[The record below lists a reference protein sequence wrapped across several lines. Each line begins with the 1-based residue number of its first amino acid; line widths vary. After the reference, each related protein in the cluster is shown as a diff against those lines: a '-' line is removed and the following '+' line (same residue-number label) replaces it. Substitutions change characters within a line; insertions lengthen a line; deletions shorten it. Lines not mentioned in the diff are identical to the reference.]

1 MFKRNHVC
9 AIAAMAAFSMMSFIA
24 CGDDVVNTPNPSTEP
39 VADEPSADSV
49 STKGPSAEEIQ
60 KNCQR
65 EGLNELCL
73 VVLSPGKVEYFQSGM
88 DINDALKE
96 KMSNHFAGTDISI
109 YVSVDSAGDSWTEKR
124 CNAQNEYK
132 FSRLGYYYRNER
144 FLKHLSFQCYE
155 GRWENVKDVSDRCS
169 ENPEL
174 GDICDLG
181 TFCIQNA
188 HSCTPFDDRN
198 VYTSLGWI
206 SLPTYY
212 GPFPT
217 KGLLNPVTRFLTL
230 VLDSDTDHPK
240 YKYAR
245 YVYEGACADRKGG
258 VCVEEWGWDGCDVD
272 RGQNCVEIFRIY
284 IKSNGEFDEER
295 SFFSTEQKVNK
306 LKEKPITETCDAA
319 SGGKLATVVDS
330 LVFPNGQVFKQE
342 LQYQCDSESEKWC
355 GVKQDVS
362 ACEKPDAKVGDVC
375 PITDSGHVPLGGPN
389 LLICY
394 VYTENGWK
402 EKGSDDW
409 YAFGQESSCEEI
421 LNAPKIETECSWHDK
436 PKKTVDGVTYSY
448 YCEGGEWL
456 VWDIQRLEYA
466 DPAETPADSVIIA
479 EQFV

>member
-1 MFKRNHVC
+1 M
-9 AIAAMAAFSMMSFIA
+9 
-24 CGDDVVNTPNPSTEP
+24 
-39 VADEPSADSV
+39 
-49 STKGPSAEEIQ
+49 
-60 KNCQR
+60 
-65 EGLNELCL
+65 
-73 VVLSPGKVEYFQSGM
+73 
-88 DINDALKE
+88 
-96 KMSNHFAGTDISI
+96 
-109 YVSVDSAGDSWTEKR
+109 
-124 CNAQNEYK
+124 
-132 FSRLGYYYRNER
+132 
-144 FLKHLSFQCYE
+144 
-155 GRWENVKDVSDRCS
+155 
-169 ENPEL
+169 
-174 GDICDLG
+174 
-181 TFCIQNA
+181 
-188 HSCTPFDDRN
+188 
-198 VYTSLGWI
+198 GWI

-217 KGLLNPVTRFLTL
+217 KGLLNPVTHFLTL

-479 EQFV
+479 E